1 MKTQMNRCWKKSK
14 QGGSL
19 MIEMAL
25 YLAISTILMASQIAK
40 VNQDMESSLSVGT
53 GQYLT
58 SLQSGGNKY
67 VLDNALPLTSN
78 PLPSSFTK
86 NGVTFSGTHIL
97 QPTIADLINAGYLP
111 IGFGNTSPLGLSF
124 NITLAQIGTC
134 PGAGCN
140 VTGYAISTA
149 PYKDATGALR
159 TDVLSDA
166 LRTIGID
173 AGMSYAD
180 VPGTLRGYGGSWSA
194 PNPTGDPGRLAIR
207 VGSDSGIAALL
218 AQFYKTDGTR
228 PLAGT
233 MDAANND
240 VSNVKNLT
248 TQNIQISNTA
258 TIQDAKIAGNTFMNG
273 VATAGSACLA
283 GEQNAVR
290 RNANQ
295 PGLVFCGNGL
305 WQTVGNAIAGI
316 SAGSGCSLT
325 GQLGTNESGVA
336 YICNGTTF
344 DSLLP
349 FKAAPGAFCSQPGA
363 TAISTVDSEQLVC
376 KGSPLPVYQKLTDLL
391 GKTVEYDRL
400 NVQDKNIVV
409 FPPCAAGGVPGYSFD
424 TRQSLTDMGVVPP
437 RQLLVYGANLIAGGW
452 AISIK
457 LKNDVGSYFGTGPVK
472 DAGDPSPNAPYN
484 LTAVLRRECTY

>member
-1 MKTQMNRCWKKSK
+1 
-14 QGGSL
+14 

-25 YLAISTILMASQIAK
+25 YLAISMILMASTIAK
-40 VNQDMESSLSVGT
+40 VNQDLESSLSVGT

-58 SLQSGGNKY
+58 SLQSGVNKY
-67 VLDNALPLTSN
+67 VLDNASSLTSN

-97 QPTIADLINAGYLP
+97 QPTIADLTNANYLP
-111 IGFGNTSPLGLSF
+111 IGFGNASPLGLSF
-124 NITLAQIGTC
+124 GITLVQTGTC

-140 VTGYAISTA
+140 VTGFGISTA
-149 PYKDATGALR
+149 PYNDATGALR

-166 LRTIGID
+166 LRTVGID

-180 VPGTLRGYGGSWSA
+180 APGTLRGYGGSWTA
-194 PNPTGDPGRLAIR
+194 PNPTGDAGRLAIR

-240 VSNVKNLT
+240 ISNVKDLT
-248 TQNIQISNTA
+248 AQNIQISNTA

-273 VATAGSACLA
+273 VATAGSACLVS
-283 GEQNAVR
+283 ELNAVR

-295 PGLVFCGNGL
+295 TGLVVCGNGL

-316 SAGSGCSLT
+316 SAGSACSLT

-336 YICNGTTF
+336 YICNGSTF
-344 DSLLP
+344 GSLLP
-349 FKAAPGAFCSQPGA
+349 FKAAPGAACAQPGT
-363 TAISTVDSEQLVC
+363 TAISTVGSEQLVC
-376 KGSPLPVYQKLTDLL
+376 KGSPAVYQKLTDLL

-424 TRQSLTDMGVVPP
+424 TRQSLTDMGIVPP

-452 AISIK
+452 TISIK

-472 DAGDPSPNAPYN
+472 DVGDPSPNAPYN

>member
-1 MKTQMNRCWKKSK
+1 MKTQMKRCWKKSN
-14 QGGSL
+14 QSGSL

-25 YLAISTILMASQIAK
+25 YLAVSAILLTSQIAK
-40 VNQDMESSLSVGT
+40 VNQDLEASLSVGT

-58 SLQSGGNKY
+58 ALQSGVNKY
-67 VLDNALPLTSN
+67 VLDNASSLTSN
-78 PLPSSFTK
+78 PLPSSFTN

-97 QPTIADLINAGYLP
+97 QPTIADLTNATYLP
-111 IGFGNTSPLGLSF
+111 LGFGNVSPLGLSF
-124 NITLAQIGTC
+124 KITLAQTGTC

-140 VTGYAISTA
+140 VTGFGVSTA

-159 TDVLSDA
+159 TDVLTDA
-166 LRTIGID
+166 VRTVGID
-173 AGMSYAD
+173 AGMSYAEA
-180 VPGTLRGYGGSWSA
+180 PGTLRGYGGSWSA
-194 PNPTGDPGRLAIR
+194 PNPTGDAGRLAIR

-233 MDAANND
+233 MNAANND
-240 VSNVKNLT
+240 INNVKNLT
-248 TQNIQISNTA
+248 AQNIQISNTA

-273 VATAGSACLA
+273 VATAGSACLVS
-283 GEQNAVR
+283 EQNAVR

-295 PGLVFCGNGL
+295 TGLVVCGNGL

-316 SAGSGCSLT
+316 SAGSACSLT
-325 GQLGTNESGVA
+325 GQLGTNELGVA
-336 YICNGTTF
+336 FICNGTTF
-344 DSLLP
+344 ESLLP
-349 FKAAPGAFCSQPGA
+349 FRAAPGSACAQPGT
-363 TAISTVDSEQLVC
+363 TAVSTVDSEQLVC
-376 KGSPLPVYQKLTDLL
+376 KGSPAVYQKLTDLL

-409 FPPCAAGGVPGYSFD
+409 FPPCAPGGVPGYSFD
-424 TRQSLTDMGVVPP
+424 TRQSLTDMGIVPP

-452 AISIK
+452 TISIK
-457 LKNDVGSYFGTGPVK
+457 LKNDVGSFFGTGPVK
-472 DAGDPSPNAPYN
+472 DVGDPSPNAPYN